1 MISESVSS
9 SQFIIQDANNAKGQN
24 RNINQNRQ
32 VNEESK
38 SLVPIKNESGSSIE
52 GPNNSHSSQQE
63 RQDSGQFYNISI

>member
-24 RNINQNRQ
+24 HNINQNRQ

-63 RQDSGQFYNISI
+63 R